1 MSKKK
6 AKGKGPSKACV
17 DFMGKEFS
25 SIKLMCQYYGIN
37 QRSFCSRIK
46 SGMSL
51 KQALLTPIGERGD
64 GNVKLCRDH
73 LGNEFDSIGKM
84 CEHYGIN
91 QSSFCSRIRSGMSL
105 EQALLKPTA
114 LCNAKPCKDHLGNEF
129 DSIGNMLKFW
139 GVNRNSYYAAIK
151 RGKTLE
157 EILAGSPKQAI
168 PEKKTKSKTVLRSIK
183 LYEIDKNDLEDVEV
197 FPEQNSL
204 EQEKPEVEP
213 KTECIS
219 DSDKLNQAF
228 FSIQKAIGQIKDVV
242 KTQENLIP
250 EPVVMTETEL
260 AFEKYCADNNL
271 DKKAEL
277 DKALKLYLF
286 SRECSRDVTV
296 D

>member
-1 MSKKK
+1 MSKRKVK
-6 AKGKGPSKACV
+6 RSGPSKACV
-17 DFMGKEFS
+17 DFMGKEFPS
-25 SIKLMCQYYGIN
+25 LKLMCQYYGIN
-37 QRSFCSRIK
+37 QRSFYSRIK

-51 KQALLTPIGERGD
+51 KQALLKPIGERGNN
-64 GNVKLCRDH
+64 GKLCKDH
-73 LGNEFDSIGKM
+73 LGNEFDSVGKM

-114 LCNAKPCKDHLGNEF
+114 LCNAKLCKDHLGNEF

-139 GVNRNSYYAAIK
+139 GINRDSYYAAIK

-157 EILAGSPKQAI
+157 EILAGSSKRPI
-168 PEKKTKSKTVLRSIK
+168 PEKKTNSKTVLRSIK

-204 EQEKPEVEP
+204 EQEKPEIES

-242 KTQENLIP
+242 KAQENLIP
-250 EPVVMTETEL
+250 EPVVMSETEL
-260 AFEKYCADNNL
+260 AFEKYCTDNNL

-286 SRECSRDVTV
+286 SRECSKEATV